1 MVRINTLFP
10 EDIIEEIDRIAK
22 EKGKSR
28 SRLLR
33 DAAQSY
39 IKQYQ
44 IQKAEEMKR
53 KKIKTSMEVQDRIR
67 KKSGKWDSVS
77 ELRKWRDRRS

>member
-1 MVRINTLFP
+1 MVRINTVFQ

-22 EKGKSR
+22 EKRKSR

-33 DAAQSY
+33 EAAQSY

-44 IQKAEEMKR
+44 AQKAEEIKR
-53 KKIKTSMEVQDRIR
+53 KKIKASMEVQDRIR
-67 KKSGKWDSVS
+67 EKSGKWDPVS
-77 ELRKWRDRRS
+77 ELRKWREKRS